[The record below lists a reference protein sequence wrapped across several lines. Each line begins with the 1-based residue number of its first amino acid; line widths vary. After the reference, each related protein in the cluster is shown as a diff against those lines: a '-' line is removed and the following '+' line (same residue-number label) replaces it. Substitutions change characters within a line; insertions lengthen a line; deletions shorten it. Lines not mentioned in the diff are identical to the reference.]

1 MIYRLRNLA
10 NNHAYAV
17 PPGDVVVGRCG
28 EVQIFIDH
36 ESVSRKHAIIHNF
49 PNGVWIED
57 LQTTNGTLVRGE
69 LIKQS
74 IQLQPGEI
82 FQIGLV
88 DFRLDPE
95 IFDDA
100 HPPLDTD
107 DAEDSIE
114 KLKRKT
120 KTNNVLANREPV
132 KIEYKVNETQS
143 VSKISSI
150 GSTLTGKKAASPME
164 AKKSLPTERKSLGRT
179 LFFVGGVV
187 LGLVAGVLLAKLLI
201 H

>member
-150 GSTLTGKKAASPME
+150 GSTLTGKKAASPVE
-164 AKKSLPTERKSLGRT
+164 AKKSLPTGRKSLGRT
-179 LFFVGGVV
+179 LFFVGGVI

>member
-74 IQLQPGEI
+74 VQLQPGEI

-143 VSKISSI
+143 VPKISALT
-150 GSTLTGKKAASPME
+150 STLTGKKASSATVP
-164 AKKSLPTERKSLGRT
+164 KKSPPSERKPLGK
-179 LFFVGGVV
+179 LWIFIGGLV
-187 LGLVAGVLLAKLLI
+187 LGLAAGILLAKLLI
-201 H
+201 R